1 MPPGKYSHRHHQS
14 PMIFLANVAVPR
26 LLTLTGNVAIAFSI
40 IPVETLVI
48 WSLFK
53 FTFKA
58 KIGLPKVLIM
68 TLVAN
73 ITTSIIGF
81 PFAFNSVYADRTG
94 LSGLLFSGLF
104 LLSWLIEWVLYIAL
118 FKPKN
123 SQHPEAK
130 LFLSAFLSNLAS
142 YAIFSFVLFPVS
154 YPSNLF
160 WQPNPERAH
169 WETKQVIPMI
179 LRYQHGFYYENSRF
193 ASTFKELTGSTEY
206 HSFGFSKTKLINDRT
221 IENEFHKF
229 TLSADSDKTTVKVTA
244 KRETFTSYTAIIGVT
259 NDQSKNDWVRGICQT
274 DQPSIIPPANPQLIE
289 GKIQC
294 PSGSSFLD

>member
-1 MPPGKYSHRHHQS
+1 MLLPNHQS
-14 PMIFLANVAVPR
+14 PMIVLANIAAPKI
-26 LLTLTGNVAIAFSI
+26 LNMTGNIAIISSI
-40 IPVETLVI
+40 IPVETLVV
-48 WSLFK
+48 WSLLK
-53 FTFKA
+53 FAFKA

-68 TLVAN
+68 TLIAN
-73 ITTSIIGF
+73 IVTSIIGI
-81 PFAFNSVYADRTG
+81 PFAFNSMYAGSPGTASFMLPG
-94 LSGLLFSGLF
+94 FF
-104 LLSWLIEWVLYIAL
+104 VLSWLIEWVLYISL

-123 SQHPEAK
+123 SRHPEGK
-130 LFLSAFLSNLAS
+130 LLLATFLSNLAS
-142 YAIFSFVLFPVS
+142 YAIFIFVLFPVS

-179 LRYQHGFYYENSRF
+179 LRYQMNFYDENSQF

-229 TLSADSDKTTVKVTA
+229 TLSADPDKTTVKVTA
-244 KRETFTSYTAIIGVT
+244 KRETFTSYTAIIWVA
-259 NDQSKNDWVRGICQT
+259 NEESEHDWVPGICQT

-289 GKIQC
+289 GKIKC
-294 PSGSSFLD
+294 PSGSSFLRPF

>member
-1 MPPGKYSHRHHQS
+1 
-14 PMIFLANVAVPR
+14 MIFLANVAVPR
-26 LLTLTGNVAIAFSI
+26 LLTLTGNVAIVFSI

-73 ITTSIIGF
+73 IATSIIGF
-81 PFAFNSVYADRTG
+81 PFAFNSVYASRTG
-94 LSGLLFSGLF
+94 FSGLF
-104 LLSWLIEWVLYIAL
+104 LLFSLSWLIEWVLYISL

-123 SQHPEAK
+123 NRHPEGK
-130 LFLSAFLSNLAS
+130 LLLASFLSNLAS

-154 YPSNLF
+154 YQSNLF

-169 WETKQVIPMI
+169 WESQQVIPVI
-179 LRYQHGFYYENSRF
+179 LRYQHGFYDENSRF
-193 ASTFKELTGSTEY
+193 ASTFKELTGSTEDPP
-206 HSFGFSKTKLINDRT
+206 FGFPKPQLINDRT
-221 IENEFHKF
+221 IENKFHQF
-229 TLSADSDKTTVKVTA
+229 TLSTDLDKTTVKVTA
-244 KRETFTSYTAIIGVT
+244 KREIFTSYTAII
-259 NDQSKNDWVRGICQT
+259 WVANEKSENNLVSGICQT

-289 GKIQC
+289 SQIQC